1 MNEIQ
6 PDELKNRIENG
17 ETLTIL
23 DVREPWEYDEFN
35 IGAKLYPLYKLPE
48 SLAQLESLKNTE
60 IIVHCQSGKRSNQA
74 RKYLSKHG
82 FHKVRSLSGG
92 LNAYCSN

>member
-35 IGAKLYPLYKLPE
+35 IGAKLYQIFLMV
-48 SLAQLESLKNTE
+48 
-60 IIVHCQSGKRSNQA
+60 IWIG
-74 RKYLSKHG
+74 
-82 FHKVRSLSGG
+82 
-92 LNAYCSN
+92 